1 MLITEYMKKFIGI
14 SLIISAS
21 LLGSCNSYN
30 DERIWQDLNDIELT
44 IGDYEKL
51 TATLTGQMSSLS
63 EVLGSSFITLISQDA
78 EGNYIISYSNGS
90 GETHTVTI
98 ATQEEVTK
106 QPVISAKKDTDGKY
120 YWAQTA
126 DKGKT
131 YTFILDADGK
141 KFPVGGT
148 MPEVKIDENGYWSIN
163 GTATGVLAN
172 DLSNVLFQSAYID
185 DKTGEAVFIL
195 ADGQEIRMNLQE
207 ALGIRFNSPVYN
219 AVTDYATPVSIPYEI
234 YGTQSDNAYV
244 DLFTAYNMEVK
255 IDKSTSTLTATMK
268 EGATEGNILLL
279 ASAGNNTV
287 LKPVYFTYGTAI
299 LEEPKYQ
306 GQVGPVQLKGTQTNI
321 EMQISANISYQ
332 VNTENDWITYTGTRA
347 LVTTTH
353 AFTVL
358 ANETGDERSGTITF
372 SNSLY
377 NISSSIKVIQE
388 AKEVEDKGGI
398 SNAADLVNFAKAV
411 NNGSSTSRWQNDA
424 GEIALLN
431 DIDMASVTD
440 WTPIG
445 DIDAS
450 SYSTAEPYAAVHPF
464 TGIFNG
470 QGHAIKNLNGSADIT
485 GGRLS
490 FGLFGSIENA
500 TVKNLVLGE
509 AGTTVTWTMSGT
521 APKYTVI
528 APLVCYA
535 KNSVVE
541 GCTNYYNIDF
551 TADNKQGEFVALSG
565 LVGAIVNTTIGGES
579 KAQGCANRGFVRT
592 GRITNTANGG
602 TGMQTAGI
610 CAFMSKA
617 EGGKLNYCT
626 NYGDISS
633 PTGRTGGIVAT
644 VMYGNIYNCDNRG
657 TIEDDKVGQYE
668 GKEHSITYNYK
679 RMGGIV
685 GGTDDL
691 RSKPECT
698 VESCTN
704 YGNVMTHLS
713 VRTGGIIGHSNIQII
728 GCVNKG
734 AVLGDVFTEG
744 NGTNRHGPGWLCGY
758 SGASTATW
766 TNCKACVSGGY
777 VGDYSKY
784 KDDPTSA
791 PEATNDNAFCHN
803 NKNYD
808 PSINF

>member
-14 SLIISAS
+14 SLFISACF
-21 LLGSCNSYN
+21 LGSCSSYN
-30 DERIWQDLNDIELT
+30 DERIWQDLNDIEQT
-44 IGDYEKL
+44 IGDYESL
-51 TATLTGQMSSLS
+51 ARTLNEQMTSLS

-78 EGNYIISYSNGS
+78 DGNYIISYSNSG

-98 ATQEEVTK
+98 ATQDEVTK
-106 QPVISAKKDTDGKY
+106 LPIITAQQDTDGKL
-120 YWAQTA
+120 YWAQTT
-126 DKGKT
+126 DKGKN
-131 YTFILDADGK
+131 YTFILDGDGK
-141 KFPVGGT
+141 KFPVGGI
-148 MPEVKIDENGYWSIN
+148 MPDVQIDKNGYWSVN
-163 GTATGVLAN
+163 GTSTGVLAN
-172 DLSNVLFQSAYID
+172 DVSNLLFKSAYID

-195 ADGQEIRMNLQE
+195 ADGQELRMTLQE

-219 AVTDYATPVSIPYEI
+219 AVTDYATPVIIPYEI
-234 YGTQSDNAYV
+234 YGTQSENAYV

-255 IDKSTSTLTATMK
+255 IDKASSTLTATMK

-287 LKPVYFTYGTAI
+287 LKPIYFTYGAAI
-299 LEEPKYQ
+299 LDEPQYQ
-306 GQVGPVQLKGTQTNI
+306 GHVGPIQLKGTQMDI

-332 VNTENDWITYTGTRA
+332 VNTENEWITYKGTRA

-358 ANETGDERSGTITF
+358 ANETGDERTGKITF

-377 NISSSIKVIQE
+377 NISSSINVIQE
-388 AKEVEDKGGI
+388 AKEVENKGGI
-398 SNAADLVNFAKAV
+398 STATDLMNFAKAV

-424 GEIALLN
+424 GEIVLLN
-431 DIDMASVTD
+431 DIDMASVTE

-450 SYSTAEPYAAVHPF
+450 NYTTAKPYAAVHPF
-464 TGIFNG
+464 TGVFNG
-470 QGHAIKNLNGSADIT
+470 QGHAIKNLNYSLDIT
-485 GGRLS
+485 NGRLS
-490 FGLFGSIENA
+490 YGVFGSIENA
-500 TVKNLVLGE
+500 TVKNLTLGD
-509 AGTTVTWTMSGT
+509 ASTTVTWTMSGT

-528 APLVCYA
+528 APLVCFA
-535 KNSVVE
+535 QNSVIE
-541 GCTNYYNIDF
+541 SCTNYYNVDF
-551 TADNKQGEFVALSG
+551 TADNKSGEFVALSG
-565 LVGAIVNTTIGGES
+565 LAGAIINTTIGGES
-579 KAQGCANRGFVRT
+579 KTQSCANRGFVRT
-592 GRITNTANGG
+592 GRISNTANGG

-610 CAFMSKA
+610 CAFMAKA
-617 EGGKLNYCT
+617 EGGKLSYCT

-644 VMYGNIYNCDNRG
+644 LMYGNIYNCDNRG
-657 TIEDDKVGQYE
+657 TVEDDKVGQYE
-668 GKEHSITYNYK
+668 GKEMSVTYNYK

-691 RSKPECT
+691 RTKPECT

-704 YGNVMTHLS
+704 YGNVITHLS
-713 VRTGGIIGHSNIQII
+713 ARTGGIIGHSNIQII

-758 SGASTATW
+758 SGASTTTW
-766 TNCKACVSGGY
+766 TNCKACVCGGY

-791 PEATNDNAFCHN
+791 PDATNENAFCHS

>member
-1 MLITEYMKKFIGI
+1 MLITEYMKKLIGI
-14 SLIISAS
+14 SLFISACF
-21 LLGSCNSYN
+21 LGSCSSYD
-30 DERIWQDLNDIELT
+30 DERIWQDLNDIEQT
-44 IGDYEKL
+44 IGDYESL
-51 TATLTGQMSSLS
+51 TRTLNEQMASLS

-78 EGNYIISYSNGS
+78 DGNYVISYSNDG
-90 GETHTVTI
+90 GENHTVTI
-98 ATQEEVTK
+98 ATQDEVTK
-106 QPVISAKKDTDGKY
+106 LPIITAKQDTDGKL
-120 YWAQTA
+120 YWAQTT
-126 DKGKT
+126 DKGKN
-131 YTFILDADGK
+131 YTFILDGDGK
-141 KFPVGGT
+141 KFPVGGVI
-148 MPEVKIDENGYWSIN
+148 PKVQIDENGYWSVN
-163 GTATGVLAN
+163 GTSTGVLAN
-172 DLSNVLFQSAYID
+172 DVSNLLFKSAYID

-195 ADGQEIRMNLQE
+195 ADGQELRMTLQE

-219 AVTDYATPVSIPYEI
+219 AVTDYATPVHIPYEI
-234 YGTQSDNAYV
+234 YGTQSENAYV

-255 IDKSTSTLTATMK
+255 IDKASSTLTAIMK

-279 ASAGNNTV
+279 ASAGNHTI
-287 LKPVYFTYGTAI
+287 LKSVYFTYGTAI
-299 LEEPKYQ
+299 LDEPQYQ
-306 GQVGPVQLKGTQTNI
+306 GHIGPIQLKGTQMDI

-332 VNTENDWITYTGTRA
+332 VTTENDWITHKGTRA

-353 AFTVL
+353 AFTIL
-358 ANETGDERSGTITF
+358 ANETGDERTGKITF

-377 NISSSIKVIQE
+377 NISSSINVIQE

-398 SNAADLVNFAKAV
+398 STTADLVNFAKAV

-424 GEIALLN
+424 GEVVLLN

-440 WTPIG
+440 WTAIG
-445 DIDAS
+445 DVDAS
-450 SYSTAEPYAAVHPF
+450 NYTTAEPYVAVHPF
-464 TGIFNG
+464 TGVFNG
-470 QGHAIKNLNGSADIT
+470 QGYAIKNLNCSSDIT
-485 GGRLS
+485 NGRLS
-490 FGLFGSIENA
+490 YGLFGSLENA
-500 TVKNLVLGE
+500 TVKNLVLGD
-509 AGTTVTWTMSGT
+509 ANTAVTWTMSGT
-521 APKYTVI
+521 APKYTII
-528 APLVCYA
+528 APLVCFA
-535 KNSVVE
+535 RNSIIE

-551 TADNKQGEFVALSG
+551 TADNKSGEFVALSG
-565 LVGAIVNTTIGGES
+565 LAGTIINTTIGGES
-579 KAQGCANRGFVRT
+579 KTQSCANRGFVRT
-592 GRITNTANGG
+592 GRISNTANGG

-610 CAFMSKA
+610 CAFMAKA
-617 EGGKLNYCT
+617 EGGKLSYCT

-644 VMYGNIYNCDNRG
+644 LMYGNIYNCDNRG
-657 TIEDDKVGQYE
+657 TVEDDKVGQYE
-668 GKEHSITYNYK
+668 GKEMSVTYNYK

-691 RSKPECT
+691 RTKPECT

-704 YGNVMTHLS
+704 YGNVITHLS

-758 SGASTATW
+758 SGASTAIW
-766 TNCKACVSGGY
+766 INCKACVCGGY

-791 PEATNDNAFCHN
+791 PDATNENAFCHA

>member
-14 SLIISAS
+14 SLFISACF
-21 LLGSCNSYN
+21 LGSCSSYD
-30 DERIWQDLNDIELT
+30 DERIWQDLNDIEQT
-44 IGDYEKL
+44 IGDYESL
-51 TATLTGQMSSLS
+51 ARTLNEQMASLS
-63 EVLGSSFITLISQDA
+63 EVLGSSFITLISRDA
-78 EGNYIISYSNGS
+78 DGNYVISYSNSG

-98 ATQEEVTK
+98 ATQDEVTRLPIITAK
-106 QPVISAKKDTDGKY
+106 QDTDGKL
-120 YWAQTA
+120 YWAQTT
-126 DKGKT
+126 DKGKN
-131 YTFILDADGK
+131 YTFILDGDGK
-141 KFPVGGT
+141 KFPVGGI
-148 MPEVKIDENGYWSIN
+148 MPDVQIDENGYWSVN
-163 GTATGVLAN
+163 GTSTGVLAN
-172 DLSNVLFQSAYID
+172 DVSNLLFKSAYID

-195 ADGQEIRMNLQE
+195 ADGEELRMTLQE

-219 AVTDYATPVSIPYEI
+219 AVTDYATPVIIPYEI
-234 YGTQSDNAYV
+234 YGTQSENAYV

-255 IDKSTSTLTATMK
+255 IDKASSTLTATMK

-299 LEEPKYQ
+299 LDEPQYQ
-306 GQVGPVQLKGTQTNI
+306 GHVGPIQLKGTQMDI

-332 VNTENDWITYTGTRA
+332 VNTENEWITYKGTRA

-353 AFTVL
+353 AFTIL
-358 ANETGDERSGTITF
+358 ANETGDERTGKITF

-377 NISSSIKVIQE
+377 NISSSINVIQE

-398 SNAADLVNFAKAV
+398 STAADLMNFAKAV

-424 GEIALLN
+424 GEIVLLN

-450 SYSTAEPYAAVHPF
+450 NYTTAEPYVAVHPF
-464 TGIFNG
+464 TGVFNG
-470 QGHAIKNLNGSADIT
+470 QGYAIKNLNYSSDIT
-485 GGRLS
+485 NGRLS
-490 FGLFGSIENA
+490 YGVFGSIENA
-500 TVKNLVLGE
+500 TVKNLTLGD
-509 AGTTVTWTMSGT
+509 ASTAVTWTMSGT
-521 APKYTVI
+521 APKYTII
-528 APLVCYA
+528 APLVCFA
-535 KNSVVE
+535 KNSVIE
-541 GCTNYYNIDF
+541 GCTNYYNVDF
-551 TADNKQGEFVALSG
+551 TADNKSGEFVALSG
-565 LVGAIVNTTIGGES
+565 LTGAIINTTIGGES
-579 KAQGCANRGFVRT
+579 KTQSCANRGFVRT
-592 GRITNTANGG
+592 GHISNTANGG

-610 CAFMSKA
+610 CAFMAKA
-617 EGGKLNYCT
+617 EGGKLSYCT

-644 VMYGNIYNCDNRG
+644 LMYGNIYNCDNRG
-657 TIEDDKVGQYE
+657 TVEDDKVGQYE
-668 GKEHSITYNYK
+668 GKEMSVTYNYK

-691 RSKPECT
+691 RTKPECT

-704 YGNVMTHLS
+704 YGNVITHLS

-766 TNCKACVSGGY
+766 INCKACEIGRAHV
-777 VGDYSKY
+777 
-784 KDDPTSA
+784 
-791 PEATNDNAFCHN
+791 
-803 NKNYD
+803 
-808 PSINF
+808 

>member
-1 MLITEYMKKFIGI
+1 MKKFISI
-14 SLIISAS
+14 SLFISACF
-21 LLGSCNSYN
+21 LGSCSSYD
-30 DERIWQDLNDIELT
+30 DERIWQDLNEIEKT
-44 IGDYEKL
+44 IGDYE
-51 TATLTGQMSSLS
+51 AQAETLTKQMTSLS
-63 EVLGSSFITLISQDA
+63 KVIGSSFITLISQDA
-78 EGNYIISYSNGS
+78 DGNHLISYSDGG

-98 ATQEEVTK
+98 ATQEDAIKLPIITAK
-106 QPVISAKKDTDGKY
+106 QDTDSKF
-120 YWAQTA
+120 YWAQTT

-131 YTFILDADGK
+131 YTFILDGDGK
-141 KFPVGGT
+141 KFPIGGT
-148 MPEVKIDENGYWSIN
+148 MPDVKINENGYWSVN
-163 GTATGVLAN
+163 GASTGVLAN
-172 DLSNVLFQSAYID
+172 DLSNLLFKSAYID

-195 ADGQEIRMNLQE
+195 ADGQELRMSLQE

-234 YGTQSDNAYV
+234 YGTQSENAYV

-255 IDKSTSTLTATMK
+255 IDKASSTLIATMK

-287 LKPVYFTYGTAI
+287 LKPIYFTYGTAI
-299 LEEPKYQ
+299 LDDPLYQ
-306 GQVGPVQLKGTQTNI
+306 GHVGPIQLKGTQMDI
-321 EMQISANISYQ
+321 EMQISANIFYQ
-332 VNTENDWITYTGTRA
+332 VSTENEWITYKGTRA
-347 LVTTTH
+347 LITTTH
-353 AFTVL
+353 AFTIL
-358 ANETGDERSGTITF
+358 ANETGDERSGKIIF

-377 NISSSIKVIQE
+377 NISSSIDVIQE
-388 AKEVEDKGGI
+388 AKEVEAKGGI
-398 SNAADLVNFAKAV
+398 STAADLVNFAKAV
-411 NNGSSTSRWQNDA
+411 NNGTSTSRWQNDA
-424 GEIALLN
+424 GEIVLLN
-431 DIDMASVTD
+431 DIDMSSVTS

-445 DIDAS
+445 DIEAS
-450 SYSTAEPYAAVHPF
+450 NYTTAEPYVSIHPF
-464 TGIFNG
+464 TGTFNG
-470 QGHAIKNLNGSADIT
+470 QGHAIKNLNCSADIT
-485 GGRLS
+485 NGGLAY
-490 FGLFGSIENA
+490 GLFGSIENA
-500 TVKNLVLGE
+500 TIKNLVLGD
-509 AGTTVTWTMSGT
+509 ASTTITWMMSGT
-521 APKYTVI
+521 ASKYTVI
-528 APLVCYA
+528 APLVCFA
-535 KNSVVE
+535 KKSVIE

-551 TADNKQGEFVALSG
+551 TADNKSGEFNALSG
-565 LVGAIVNTTIGGES
+565 LVGTIVNTTIGGES
-579 KAQGCANRGFVRT
+579 KAQGCSNRGFVRT
-592 GRITNTANGG
+592 GRISNTANGG

-610 CAFMSKA
+610 CAFMAKA

-626 NYGDISS
+626 NYGDISCPS
-633 PTGRTGGIVAT
+633 GRTGGIVAT
-644 VMYGNIYNCDNRG
+644 LMYGNIYNCDNRG
-657 TIEDDKVGQYE
+657 TIEDDKVGQHE
-668 GKEHSITYNYK
+668 GKEASVTYNYK

-691 RSKPECT
+691 KTKPEYT

-766 TNCKACVSGGY
+766 TNCKACVCGGY

-791 PEATNDNAFCHN
+791 PDATNQNAFCHAN
-803 NKNYD
+803 QNFD

>member
-14 SLIISAS
+14 SLFISACF
-21 LLGSCNSYN
+21 LGSCSSYN
-30 DERIWQDLNDIELT
+30 DERIWQDLNDIEQT
-44 IGDYEKL
+44 IGDYESL
-51 TATLTGQMSSLS
+51 TRTLNEQMTSLS

-78 EGNYIISYSNGS
+78 DGNYVISYSNSG

-98 ATQEEVTK
+98 ATQDEVTK
-106 QPVISAKKDTDGKY
+106 LPIITAQQDTDGKL
-120 YWAQTA
+120 YWAQTT
-126 DKGKT
+126 DKGKN
-131 YTFILDADGK
+131 YTFILDGDGK
-141 KFPVGGT
+141 KFPVGGI
-148 MPEVKIDENGYWSIN
+148 MPDVQIDKNGYWSIN
-163 GTATGVLAN
+163 GTSTGVLAN
-172 DLSNVLFQSAYID
+172 DVSNLLFKSAYID

-195 ADGQEIRMNLQE
+195 ADGQELRMTLQE
-207 ALGIRFNSPVYN
+207 ALGIRFSSPVYN
-219 AVTDYATPVSIPYEI
+219 AVTDYATPVIIPYEI
-234 YGTQSDNAYV
+234 YGTQSENAYV

-255 IDKSTSTLTATMK
+255 IDKASSTLTAIMK

-299 LEEPKYQ
+299 LDEPQYQ
-306 GQVGPVQLKGTQTNI
+306 GHVGPIQLKGTQMDI

-332 VNTENDWITYTGTRA
+332 VNTENEWITYKGTRA

-358 ANETGDERSGTITF
+358 ANETGDERTGKITF

-377 NISSSIKVIQE
+377 NISSSINVIQE
-388 AKEVEDKGGI
+388 AKEVENKGGI
-398 SNAADLVNFAKAV
+398 STATDLMNFAKAV
-411 NNGSSTSRWQNDA
+411 NNGSSISRWQNDA
-424 GEIALLN
+424 GEIVLLN
-431 DIDMASVTD
+431 DIDMASVTE

-450 SYSTAEPYAAVHPF
+450 NYTTAKPYAAAHPF
-464 TGIFNG
+464 TGVFNG
-470 QGHAIKNLNGSADIT
+470 QGHAIKNLNYSLDIT
-485 GGRLS
+485 NGRLS
-490 FGLFGSIENA
+490 YGVFGSIENA
-500 TVKNLVLGE
+500 TVKNLTLGD
-509 AGTTVTWTMSGT
+509 ASTTVTWTMSGT

-528 APLVCYA
+528 APLVCFA
-535 KNSVVE
+535 QNSVIE
-541 GCTNYYNIDF
+541 SCTNYYNVDF
-551 TADNKQGEFVALSG
+551 TADNKSGEFVALSG
-565 LVGAIVNTTIGGES
+565 LAGAIINTTIGGES
-579 KAQGCANRGFVRT
+579 KTQSCANRGFVRT
-592 GRITNTANGG
+592 GRISNTANGG

-610 CAFMSKA
+610 CAFMAKA
-617 EGGKLNYCT
+617 EGGKLSYCT

-644 VMYGNIYNCDNRG
+644 LMYGNIYNCDNRG
-657 TIEDDKVGQYE
+657 TVEDDKVGQYE
-668 GKEHSITYNYK
+668 GKEMSVTYNYK

-691 RSKPECT
+691 RTKPECT

-704 YGNVMTHLS
+704 YGNVITHLS
-713 VRTGGIIGHSNIQII
+713 ARTGGIIGHSNIQII

-734 AVLGDVFTEG
+734 AVLGDVFIEG

-758 SGASTATW
+758 SGASTTTW
-766 TNCKACVSGGY
+766 TNCKACVCGGY

-791 PEATNDNAFCHN
+791 PDATNENAFCHS

>member
-14 SLIISAS
+14 SLFISVC
-21 LLGSCNSYN
+21 LLSSCSSYD
-30 DERIWQDLNDIELT
+30 DERIWQDLNEIEKTL
-44 IGDYEKL
+44 GDYEAL
-51 TATLTGQMSSLS
+51 TRTLTEQMTSLS
-63 EVLGSSFITLISQDA
+63 EVLGSSFITLISRDA
-78 EGNYIISYSNGS
+78 DGNYVISYSNG
-90 GETHTVTI
+90 GAETHTVTI
-98 ATQEEVTK
+98 ATQEDVTK
-106 QPVISAKKDTDGKY
+106 LPVITAKQDTDGKF
-120 YWAQTA
+120 YWAQTT

-131 YTFILDADGK
+131 YSFILDADGK
-141 KFPVGGT
+141 KFPTGGT
-148 MPEVKIDENGYWSIN
+148 MPEVKIDENGYWSVN
-163 GTATGVLAN
+163 GTSTGVLAN
-172 DLSNVLFQSAYID
+172 DLSNLLFQSAYID

-195 ADGQEIRMNLQE
+195 ADGQELRMNLQE

-219 AVTDYATPVSIPYEI
+219 SVADYATPISIPYEI
-234 YGTQSDNAYV
+234 YGTQAENAYV

-255 IDKSTSTLTATMK
+255 IDKSSSTLIATMK
-268 EGATEGNILLL
+268 AGATEGNILLL

-299 LEEPKYQ
+299 LDEPQYQ
-306 GQVGPVQLKGTQTNI
+306 GHVGPIQLKGTQMDI

-332 VNTENDWITYTGTRA
+332 VGTENEWITYKGTRA

-353 AFTVL
+353 AFTIL
-358 ANETGDERSGTITF
+358 ANETGDERTGKITF

-377 NISSSIKVIQE
+377 NISSSISVIQE
-388 AKEVEDKGGI
+388 AKEVEAKGGI
-398 SNAADLVNFAKAV
+398 STAADLVNFAKAV
-411 NNGSSTSRWQNDA
+411 NNGTSTSRWQNEA
-424 GEIALLN
+424 GEIVLLN
-431 DIDMASVTD
+431 DIDMSSVSG

-450 SYSTAEPYAAVHPF
+450 NYTTAEPYIAVHPF
-464 TGIFNG
+464 SGTFNG
-470 QGHAIKNLNGSADIT
+470 QGYAIKNLDASANLT
-485 GGRLS
+485 NGRLS
-490 FGLFGSIENA
+490 YGLFGSIENA
-500 TVKNLVLGE
+500 TVKNLVLGD

-528 APLVCYA
+528 APLVCFA
-535 KNSVVE
+535 KKSVIE
-541 GCTNYYNIDF
+541 ACTNYYNVDF
-551 TADNKQGEFVALSG
+551 TADNKAGEFVALSG
-565 LVGAIVNTTIGGES
+565 LTGVILSATIGGES
-579 KAQGCANRGFVRT
+579 KAQGCVNRGFVRT
-592 GRITNTANGG
+592 GAISNTANGG

-626 NYGDISS
+626 NYGDISC

-644 VMYGNIYNCDNRG
+644 LMYGNLYNCENRG
-657 TIEDDKVGQYE
+657 TIEDDKVGQYA
-668 GKEHSITYNYK
+668 GKEASTTYNYK

-691 RSKPECT
+691 KTKPEYT

-704 YGNVMTHLS
+704 HGNVMTHLS
-713 VRTGGIIGHSNIQII
+713 VPTGGIIGHSNIQII

-766 TNCKACVSGGY
+766 TNCKACVCGGY
-777 VGDYSKY
+777 VGDYSQY

-791 PEATNDNAFCHN
+791 PDATNGNAFCHAN
-803 NKNYD
+803 QNFD

>member
-14 SLIISAS
+14 SLFISACF
-21 LLGSCNSYN
+21 LGSCSSYD
-30 DERIWQDLNDIELT
+30 DERIWQDLNDIEQT
-44 IGDYEKL
+44 IGDYESL
-51 TATLTGQMSSLS
+51 ARTLNEQMASLS
-63 EVLGSSFITLISQDA
+63 EVLGSSFITLISRDA
-78 EGNYIISYSNGS
+78 DGNYVISYSNSG

-98 ATQEEVTK
+98 ATQDEVTRLPIITAK
-106 QPVISAKKDTDGKY
+106 QDTDGKL
-120 YWAQTA
+120 YWAQTT
-126 DKGKT
+126 DKGKN
-131 YTFILDADGK
+131 YSFILDGDGK
-141 KFPVGGT
+141 KFPVGGI
-148 MPEVKIDENGYWSIN
+148 MPDVQIDENGYWSVN
-163 GTATGVLAN
+163 GTSTGVLAN
-172 DLSNVLFQSAYID
+172 DVSNLLFKSAYID

-195 ADGQEIRMNLQE
+195 ADEEELRMTLQE

-219 AVTDYATPVSIPYEI
+219 AVTDYATPVIIPYEI
-234 YGTQSDNAYV
+234 YGTQSENAYV

-255 IDKSTSTLTATMK
+255 IDKASSTLTATMK

-299 LEEPKYQ
+299 LDEPQYQ
-306 GQVGPVQLKGTQTNI
+306 GHVGPIQLKGTQMDI
-321 EMQISANISYQ
+321 EMQISAN
-332 VNTENDWITYTGTRA
+332 TENEWITYKGTRA

-358 ANETGDERSGTITF
+358 ANETGDERTGKITF

-377 NISSSIKVIQE
+377 NISSSINVIQE

-398 SNAADLVNFAKAV
+398 STAADLMNFAKAV

-424 GEIALLN
+424 GEIVLLN

-450 SYSTAEPYAAVHPF
+450 NYTTAEPYVAVHPF
-464 TGIFNG
+464 TGVFNG
-470 QGHAIKNLNGSADIT
+470 QGYAIKNLNYSSDIT
-485 GGRLS
+485 NGRLS
-490 FGLFGSIENA
+490 YGVFGSIENA
-500 TVKNLVLGE
+500 TVKNLTLGD
-509 AGTTVTWTMSGT
+509 ASTAVTWTMSGT
-521 APKYTVI
+521 APKYTII
-528 APLVCYA
+528 APLACFA
-535 KNSVVE
+535 KNSVIE
-541 GCTNYYNIDF
+541 GCTNYYNVDF
-551 TADNKQGEFVALSG
+551 TADNKSGEFVALSG
-565 LVGAIVNTTIGGES
+565 LTGAIINTTIGGES
-579 KAQGCANRGFVRT
+579 KTQSCANRGFVRT
-592 GRITNTANGG
+592 GRISNTANGG

-610 CAFMSKA
+610 CAFMAKA
-617 EGGKLNYCT
+617 EGGKLSYCT

-644 VMYGNIYNCDNRG
+644 LMYGNIYNCDNRG
-657 TIEDDKVGQYE
+657 TVEDDKVGQYE
-668 GKEHSITYNYK
+668 GKEMSVTYNYK

-691 RSKPECT
+691 RTKPECT

-704 YGNVMTHLS
+704 YGNVITHLS

-766 TNCKACVSGGY
+766 INCKACVCGGY

-791 PEATNDNAFCHN
+791 PDATNENAFCHS